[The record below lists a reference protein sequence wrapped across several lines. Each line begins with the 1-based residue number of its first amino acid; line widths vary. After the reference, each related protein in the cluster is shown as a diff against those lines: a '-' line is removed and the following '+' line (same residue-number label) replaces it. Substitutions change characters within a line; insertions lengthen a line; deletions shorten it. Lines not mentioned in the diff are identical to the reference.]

1 MKKVSFILL
10 MFCLSIVYPS
20 HGFAVETGKQKVK
33 PTTFGFLENKGQ
45 IADQNGIINTD
56 VLFLAEV
63 PYGSIAVRKDGF
75 SYSFIKATTDQDDN
89 TSPGCSIYEHPV
101 PDAGE
106 GMDEPPAFEIYRVDM
121 KLRDAN
127 PEPAAECSEMAAD
140 YNNYYLAHCPDG
152 ITGVRK
158 FGTVR
163 LKEVY
168 DGIDLVIYVNHQ
180 GLVQY
185 DFILKPGAD
194 PRRINFAFHGAK
206 DISVSDDGNLI
217 INTPFGNIEQ
227 QAPIAYQLDP
237 EDQYLN
243 SSDYYGSAEEVE
255 KPSSRF
261 VINSDRSVTF
271 FVDGYDPSRTLVI
284 DPPTRLWGTYYGGSA
299 YWGDYGRA
307 VATDGSGNVYMV
319 GETASTNA
327 IATAGAHQTV
337 NSLGTRDAF
346 LVKFNNNGERQWGT
360 YYGGTGAELGLSVAA
375 DSDGKVYIAGNTASA
390 TSISTPGAHQV
401 AYGGSYDGFLVKF
414 NADGVRQ
421 WGTYYGGSS
430 IDYGTNI
437 AIDPLDNIYLVG
449 ETGSASGIA
458 TSGSHQSVI
467 PGPHYQS
474 YLAKFNAAGVR
485 QWGTY
490 YGHSSGMSQGRFVHA
505 DLSGNI
511 YMGGTTRATSGIA
524 TSGTHQ
530 TVYGGGPSGSGLGDA
545 FLVSFNANG
554 VRQWGTYYGGSNQ
567 EDGLSATTDGSGNVY
582 LTGYTTSSNA
592 IATTNAHQ
600 TAYGGSTD
608 AFLVKFSDTGVRQ
621 WGTYFGGSSSEY
633 SWDVNA
639 DGSDN
644 VFITGETAS
653 VTGISTA
660 GSHQP
665 LYGGGYKEAYLAQ
678 FSHTGEQ
685 LWGSYYGG
693 NGEDYGKGI
702 TIHPPNNLYL
712 VGNTGSNESISTPG
726 AHQPN
731 RGGYDDAFIVKF
743 ELDNIPTIPEQLLLN
758 NQTFSSGNHNCMGAV
773 QFIEVGNTTIQNG
786 AYLGL
791 TAGSY
796 ISLLPGTIVQ
806 SGARLL
812 AWIDT
817 DSSYCDAVF
826 PANVISSLTI
836 GDSQDRCFPATE
848 TIITSDF
855 VVQPGGAATLVAGQS
870 VKLLTGTHAQSGGYL
885 RAWIDPAGNY
895 CNQPVPAIPLAN
907 ETIIIG
913 EHLPSGLSTDDGFR
927 IYPNPADGP
936 FLIEF
941 INSFSG
947 AEIEIYN
954 MMGVMVL
961 RKETN
966 ASPTLRFDLSQNP
979 PGLFIIRIREGERI
993 YTKKLVKR

>member
-10 MFCLSIVYPS
+10 LFCLSEVCHS
-20 HGFAVETGKQKVK
+20 HGFAQVPGKHRVDQG
-33 PTTFGFLENKGQ
+33 TFVFLENKGQ
-45 IADQNGIINTD
+45 IADQNGAVNPD

-63 PYGSIAVRKDGF
+63 PFGSIAVRKDGF
-75 SYSFIKATTDQDDN
+75 SYSFIKIAAGHDVN
-89 TSPGCSIYEHPV
+89 TGPGYKSKEYLV

-106 GMDEPPAFEIYRVDM
+106 GMDEPPAMEIYRVDM
-121 KLRDAN
+121 KLNDAN
-127 PEPAAECSEMAAD
+127 PEPEAVCSEEAPD

-163 LKEVY
+163 LSEVY
-168 DGIDLVIYVNHQ
+168 DGIDLVIYANHQ
-180 GLVQY
+180 GLIQY

-194 PRRINFAFHGAK
+194 PGRINFAFHGAK
-206 DISVSDDGNLI
+206 DITVSDDGNLI

-227 QAPIAYQLDP
+227 QAPVAYQLDP

-243 SSDYYGSAEEVE
+243 SRDYYCPAEEVE

-261 VINSDRSVTF
+261 VINSDRSVSF
-271 FVDGYDPSRTLVI
+271 YVAGYDPSRTLVI

-307 VATDGSGNVYMV
+307 VTTDGSGNVYMT

-327 IATAGAHQTV
+327 IATTGAHQTV

-346 LVKFNNNGERQWGT
+346 LVKFNSSGERQWGT

-375 DSDGKVYIAGNTASA
+375 DSYGNICIAGNTASA

-430 IDYGTNI
+430 IDYGTRI

-458 TSGSHQSVI
+458 TSGSHQSVL

-524 TSGTHQ
+524 TGGTHQ
-530 TVYGGGPSGSGLGDA
+530 TVYGGGPSGSGFGDA

-608 AFLVKFSDTGVRQ
+608 AFLAKFSNTGIRQ
-621 WGTYFGGSSSEY
+621 WGTYFGGSGMEN
-633 SWDVNA
+633 SWDVRS
-639 DGSDN
+639 DGMDN

-653 VTGISTA
+653 LTGISTA

-665 LYGGGYKEAYLAQ
+665 VYGGGYNEAYLAQ
-678 FSHTGEQ
+678 FSNTGEH

-702 TIHPPNNLYL
+702 TIHAPNNLYL

-731 RGGYDDAFIVKF
+731 RGGYDDAFLVKF

-817 DSSYCDAVF
+817 DSSYCDAVL

-836 GDSQDRCFPATE
+836 GDSQERCFPATE
-848 TIITSDF
+848 TVITTNF
-855 VVQPGGAATLVAGQS
+855 EIQPGGAATLVAGQN
-870 VKLLTGTHAQSGGYL
+870 VKLLAGTHAMSGGYL

-895 CNQPVPAIPLAN
+895 CNQPATSIPSAI
-907 ETIIIG
+907 ETEINRSNF
-913 EHLPSGLSTDDGFR
+913 PSGLSSSDGPR
-927 IYPNPADGP
+927 IRPNPTDGS

-941 INSFSG
+941 IHSG
-947 AEIEIYN
+947 CSTEIEIFN
-954 MMGVMVL
+954 MMGAMVMQ
-961 RKETN
+961 KEIYT
-966 ASPTLRFDLSQNP
+966 APAVGFDLSNSP
-979 PGLFIIRIREGERI
+979 KGLYVVRIREGDKMHIR
-993 YTKKLVKR
+993 KLVRR